1 MIGTT
6 PLYSFRERLFASLY
20 RNLTELL
27 KSLLKFKRSL
37 TCTCTSGLIS
47 LEVLLCVLSEHCPS
61 CVELF
66 YQFFHCFVF
75 LNGLLSYSSPS
86 SA

>member
-27 KSLLKFKRSL
+27 KSLLKLKRSL
-37 TCTCTSGLIS
+37 TCTCTSGLVDLTEI
-47 LEVLLCVLSEHCPS
+47 LI
-61 CVELF
+61 F
-66 YQFFHCFVF
+66 
-75 LNGLLSYSSPS
+75 
-86 SA
+86 